1 MARNYSEQKRAR
13 MKNFV
18 AAVSALLMLA
28 GQASAQMVEKAAPA
42 ASMTATPQKKS
53 GAKKAVK
60 KTAKATVLPNSAE
73 SVAERSARLKRECKG
88 GVNAGACA
96 GYTR

>member
-1 MARNYSEQKRAR
+1 
-13 MKNFV
+13 MKLFF

-28 GQASAQMVEKAAPA
+28 GQASAKTVVE
-42 ASMTATPQKKS
+42 
-53 GAKKAVK
+53 

>member
-1 MARNYSEQKRAR
+1 
-13 MKNFV
+13 MKLFF
-18 AAVSALLMLA
+18 AAVSALLVLA
-28 GQASAQMVEKAAPA
+28 GQASAKVVVEKTAPA
-42 ASMTATPQKKS
+42 ASVTATQQKKS
-53 GAKKAVK
+53 VAKKTMK

>member
-1 MARNYSEQKRAR
+1 
-13 MKNFV
+13 MKLFF
-18 AAVSALLMLA
+18 AAVSALLVLA
-28 GQASAQMVEKAAPA
+28 GQASAKVVVEKTAPA
-42 ASMTATPQKKS
+42 ASVTATPQKKS
-53 GAKKAVK
+53 GAKKTVK
-60 KTAKATVLPNSAE
+60 KIAKATVLPNSAE